1 MNSVNEGNYPTW
13 VKVAVIALAG
23 RLSSLEKRVSN
34 TDDMGLKLDYIG
46 KMTATAG
53 YMSGLG
59 IAIDTNDK
67 RLLSVLKRRGVR
79 EGWTGDSEV
88 FLNYLNEVDD
98 ELVTLM
104 KSKKEK
110 LTPAQKLDP
119 DGDGKIDRKVL
130 KKLKQK

>member
-1 MNSVNEGNYPTW
+1 MNSINEAAFPTW
-13 VKVAVIALAG
+13 VKVAVIALAA
-23 RLSSLEKRVSN
+23 RLSSYEKRVAN
-34 TDDMGLKLDYIG
+34 ADDVSVKLDYIG

-67 RLLSVLKRRGVR
+67 RLLSVLKRRGVK

-119 DGDGKIDRKVL
+119 DGDGKIDAKVR